1 MGSIIGGIGSAI
13 GASQQASAAK
23 KAAEIQAAAMDR
35 AGERAL
41 TGYKYLT
48 EGAGA
53 APMNNYIQT
62 GQRALN
68 NQSTTQNLMM
78 DLLGVTGYHN
88 GQTTQPVNALGTTG
102 GVYAPP
108 TAPGAG
114 QFTPQVV
121 QPKNGN
127 AFGGD
132 PYTFLAR

>member
-13 GASQQASAAK
+13 GGMASANAAK
-23 KAAEIQAAAMDR
+23 DAAKIQAAAADR

-41 TGYKYLT
+41 TGYRYLT

-78 DLLGVTGYHN
+78 DLLGVTGYGA
-88 GQTTQPVNALGTTG
+88 GQRTQPINALGANG
-102 GVYAPP
+102 AIYAPP
-108 TAPGAG
+108 SAPGAG
-114 QFTPQVV
+114 QTVPQIV
-121 QPKNGN
+121 QPRGN
-127 AFGGD
+127 AFATA
-132 PYTFLAR
+132 PYSAK